1 MKNFVTLLAAA
12 TFGLTA
18 FAQTA
23 SPVQSASR
31 PFGLDIAGQVQ
42 IGGSDSASA
51 DFNKALP
58 GLQDYLKRIMPEGQR
73 INQGSQLFDPSKLKL
88 TTDSEVRAYFISEGT
103 AASHALGFTAV
114 GSGESK
120 DAEIIFGNAS
130 SGDTR
135 SASTPLKSGDF
146 VDLGSFKAGQKL
158 DFFLMAQD
166 LGDDDDKKGGKDD
179 SSSSE
184 GKDHLKSVV
193 SFATVYGSYL
203 VIGFE
208 ELIGKSDRDFN
219 DLLFAIDISSI
230 NTAALTG
237 TPEPATYMTMGLFLV
252 GGVWVARRRQAQKAN
267 KA

>member
-1 MKNFVTLLAAA
+1 MKNLVTLLAAA
-12 TFGLTA
+12 TFGLSA
-18 FAQTA
+18 FAQSA
-23 SPVQSASR
+23 SPVQSFSR
-31 PFGLDIAGQVQ
+31 PFGLEIVDKVQ
-42 IGGSDSASA
+42 TAGSDDASTSFKA
-51 DFNKALP
+51 ALP

-73 INQGSQLFDPSKLKL
+73 INQGSQLFDPTKLKL

-103 AASHALGFTAV
+103 AASHALGFNVV

-120 DAEIIFGNAS
+120 DAGIIFGNAS
-130 SGDTR
+130 SGSSRTE
-135 SASTPLKSGDF
+135 STPLQAGDF
-146 VDLGSFKAGQKL
+146 VNLGSFKAGQKL
-158 DFFLMAQD
+158 DFFVMAQD
-166 LGDDDDKKGGKDD
+166 LGDDEDKKGGKNDD
-179 SSSSE
+179 NSSE

-219 DLLFAIDISSI
+219 DLLFAIDLSSI

-252 GGVWVARRRQAQKAN
+252 GGVWVARRRKAQKAN
-267 KA
+267 NA